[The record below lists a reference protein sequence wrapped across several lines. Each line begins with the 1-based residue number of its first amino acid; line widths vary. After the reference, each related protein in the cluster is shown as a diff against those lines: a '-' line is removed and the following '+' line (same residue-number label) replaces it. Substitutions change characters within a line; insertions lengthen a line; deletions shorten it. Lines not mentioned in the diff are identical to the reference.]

1 MGRTRR
7 ASVLVAS
14 ALSGSL
20 LLASCGGGDDASADE
35 PTDVSSASAAP
46 TASATPTPT
55 KTSRPAPEPLSRFEG
70 DPAVKA
76 ARAWAAAAA
85 RSITAGQEDLARAKP
100 YMTPNGQRVIP
111 PLAAD
116 EIGLEYPGPV
126 PFTPTSVDHAGSGAT
141 LQVCFWSAGFGLDR
155 KTGQPAHAREVI
167 PMQFAMV
174 RQGGSWKIDAFY
186 SSKSSCSKVPVK
198 GVGF

>member
-1 MGRTRR
+1 MGRTWR

-14 ALSGSL
+14 VLSGTL
-20 LLASCGGGDDASADE
+20 LLSSCSGGDDASADE
-35 PTDVSSASAAP
+35 PTGASSASGTPSASP
-46 TASATPTPT
+46 SASASKTPTP
-55 KTSRPAPEPLSRFEG
+55 PAQPLSRFEG

-76 ARAWAAAAA
+76 ARAWATAAA

-100 YMTPNGQRVIP
+100 FMTPNGQRVIP

-116 EIGLEYPGPV
+116 EIGLKYPGPV
-126 PFTPTSVDHAGSGAT
+126 PFTPTSVDHAGSEAT
-141 LQVCFWSAGFGLDR
+141 LDVCFWSAGFGLDR
-155 KTGQPAHAREVI
+155 KTGQPSHAREVI

-174 RQGGSWKIDAFY
+174 HQGGSWKINAFY
-186 SSKSSCSKVPVK
+186 SSQASCSKVPVK

>member
-1 MGRTRR
+1 MGRTSR

-14 ALSGSL
+14 ALGGCL
-20 LLASCGGGDDASADE
+20 LVSACSGGGDASADE
-35 PTDVSSASAAP
+35 PTDVASSATP
-46 TASATPTPT
+46 TASATTTPT
-55 KTSRPAPEPLSRFEG
+55 KSPKPAPEPLSRFEG

-85 RSITAGQEDLARAKP
+85 RSITAGQDDLAQAKP
-100 YMTPNGQRVIP
+100 YMTPNGQQVIP

-116 EIGLEYPGPV
+116 EIGLKYPGPV
-126 PFTPTSVDHAGSGAT
+126 PFTPTSVDHAGSKAT
-141 LQVCFWSAGFGLDR
+141 LDVCFWSAGFGLDR
-155 KTGQPAHAREVI
+155 KTGQPSHARVVI

-174 RQGGSWKIDAFY
+174 RQGGSWKINAFY
-186 SSKSSCSKVPVK
+186 SSQASCSKVPVK

>member
-1 MGRTRR
+1 MGRTWG

-14 ALSGSL
+14 ALSGCLVLS
-20 LLASCGGGDDASADE
+20 SCGGSDDATADE
-35 PTDVSSASAAP
+35 PAAASSSAAP
-46 TASATPTPT
+46 STSDSASPSPE
-55 KTSRPAPEPLSRFEG
+55 PEPEPLSRFED

-85 RSITAGQEDLARAKP
+85 RSITAGQRDLARAKP
-100 YMTPNGQRVIP
+100 FMTANGQRVIP

-116 EIGLEYPGPV
+116 EIGLKYPGPV
-126 PFTPTSVDHAGSGAT
+126 PFSPTAVDHAGDKAT
-141 LQVCFWSAGFGLDR
+141 VQVCFWSAGFGLDR

-174 RQGGSWKIDAFY
+174 RQGGTWKIDAFY
-186 SSKSSCSKVPVK
+186 SSQASCAKVPVK

>member
-1 MGRTRR
+1 MGRTWG

-14 ALSGSL
+14 ALTGC
-20 LLASCGGGDDASADE
+20 LALSSCAGGEDTSADE
-35 PTDVSSASAAP
+35 PTTSSSSTAPSASESPGP
-46 TASATPTPT
+46 T
-55 KTSRPAPEPLSRFEG
+55 PEPLSRFEG

-85 RSITAGQEDLARAKP
+85 RSITAGQSDLARAKP
-100 YMTPNGQRVIP
+100 FMTANGQRVIP

-116 EIGLEYPGPV
+116 EIGLKYPGPV
-126 PFTPTSVDHAGSGAT
+126 PFSPTAVDHAGDKAT
-141 LQVCFWSAGFGLDR
+141 VQVCFWSAGFGLDR
-155 KTGQPAHAREVI
+155 QTGQPAHAREVI

-174 RQGGSWKIDAFY
+174 RQGGTWKIDAFY
-186 SSKSSCSKVPVK
+186 SSQASCSKVPVK

>member
-1 MGRTRR
+1 MGRTWR

-20 LLASCGGGDDASADE
+20 LLASCSGGDDASADE
-35 PTDVSSASAAP
+35 PSDVSSTSTP
-46 TASATPTPT
+46 TASATSSPT
-55 KTSRPAPEPLSRFEG
+55 KTPRPAPEPLSRFEG

-85 RSITAGQEDLARAKP
+85 RSITAGQEDLAQAKP
-100 YMTPNGQRVIP
+100 FMTPNGQRVIP

-126 PFTPTSVDHAGSGAT
+126 PFTPTSVDHAGSRAN
-141 LQVCFWSAGFGLDR
+141 LDVCFWSAGFGLDR

-174 RQGGSWKIDAFY
+174 RQGGSWKINAFY
-186 SSKSSCSKVPVK
+186 SSQASCSKVPVK